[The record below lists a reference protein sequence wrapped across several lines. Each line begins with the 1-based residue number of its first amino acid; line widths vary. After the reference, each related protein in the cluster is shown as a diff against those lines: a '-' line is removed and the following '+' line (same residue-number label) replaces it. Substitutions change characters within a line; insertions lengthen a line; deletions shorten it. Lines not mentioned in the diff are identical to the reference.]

1 MRNVSEDNFMQQVVK
16 EIMNMI
22 IRNIGWMA
30 VDIMLY
36 GGENLLRF
44 FCRNFFRKMTLPDE
58 ALEPSP
64 SPGCLPLASD

>member
-44 FCRNFFRKMTLPDE
+44 
-58 ALEPSP
+58 
-64 SPGCLPLASD
+64 